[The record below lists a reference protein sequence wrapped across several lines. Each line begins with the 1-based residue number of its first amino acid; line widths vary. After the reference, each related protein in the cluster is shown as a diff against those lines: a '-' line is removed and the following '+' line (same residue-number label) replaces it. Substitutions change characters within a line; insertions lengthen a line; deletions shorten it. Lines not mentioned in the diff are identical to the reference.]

1 MEKKAIFR
9 ALKFC
14 IFAGIIISGYALLRF
29 SRCSE
34 YLDPERLRT
43 FISSWG
49 ERAPFIFVGISA
61 LRPIILFPASILTV
75 VAGVL
80 FGSITGTLYAV
91 FGSTLGAVVAYFFS
105 KLLGSGFVHLL
116 FGNQLI
122 RIESVLH
129 EQGIRIIFFLRL
141 IPIIPFDL
149 VNYASGLVRV
159 NFFNYLTGTFLG
171 LIPATFAYTFL
182 GDSLKKLYSFQ
193 FFLSILVFILL
204 IYLPY
209 VYERKRSKSGKPSI
223 LDIKRGKNEND

>member
-1 MEKKAIFR
+1 MEIKTIFR
-9 ALKFC
+9 AVKFFL
-14 IFAGIIISGYALLRF
+14 FAGIIVSGYVLLRF

-34 YLDPERLRT
+34 YLEPERMKN
-43 FISSWG
+43 FIASWG
-49 ERAPFIFVGISA
+49 SSAPLIFIGISA
-61 LRPIILFPASILTV
+61 FRPIILFPASILTV
-75 VAGVL
+75 VAGIL
-80 FGSITGTLYAV
+80 FGTITGTLYAV

-116 FGNQLI
+116 FGNQLL
-122 RIESVLH
+122 RIESPLH
-129 EQGIRIIFFLRL
+129 EQGMRIIFFLRL

-149 VNYASGLVRV
+149 VNYASGLVKV

-182 GDSLKKLYSFQ
+182 GESLKKLYSFQ

-209 VYERKRSKSGKPSI
+209 VYEKKRNRDGRPSI
-223 LDIKRGKNEND
+223 LDIKRGKDEDD